1 MGMVIGMMII
11 GLPLSCLIAGFLT
24 RGIRRRKNLTKLRK
38 GLIWVWAS
46 YALLVFFA
54 TVGAKLDFHLT
65 DSLGR
70 VWQCGTIQLDMN
82 LPERFDLTYVD
93 ADGSK
98 KRPIMLHRVIF
109 GSIERFIGILIEHYA
124 GAFPM
129 WLAPQQVVIV
139 PVHHERHLDYAK
151 ELEAML
157 LAKGVRV
164 KVDGRN
170 EKLGYRVR
178 EAQTHKIPMQ
188 IVVGDGEVE
197 NNTATVR
204 RYGKKDSVTLGKEEL
219 LKDILNE
226 IETKARV

>member
-1 MGMVIGMMII
+1 
-11 GLPLSCLIAGFLT
+11 
-24 RGIRRRKNLTKLRK
+24 
-38 GLIWVWAS
+38 
-46 YALLVFFA
+46 
-54 TVGAKLDFHLT
+54 
-65 DSLGR
+65 
-70 VWQCGTIQLDMN
+70 
-82 LPERFDLTYVD
+82 
-93 ADGSK
+93 
-98 KRPIMLHRVIF
+98 MLHRVIF

-204 RYGKKDSVTLGKEEL
+204 RYGKKDSVTLSKEEL
-219 LKDILNE
+219 LESILNE